1 MAFLTL
7 VQHRT
12 VHAIVTKVPLAG
24 ILHLLQFS
32 NTVSHSTIPSSS
44 NVTSDAIS
52 YEYENSPSIAASS
65 IVSVP
70 DDNLDSSIP
79 VSVTVGDN
87 LDSSISVTHDASAR
101 IPVISSVLHTM
112 HKSCP
117 DSIHSMH
124 IRCQPGVFKPKSFSH
139 WINYEPSIVLSGLAH
154 PQWKQAMQE
163 E

>member
-12 VHAIVTKVPLAG
+12 VHAIVTMVSLAG
-24 ILHLLQFS
+24 TLHLLQFS

-52 YEYENSPSIAASS
+52 YESENSPSIAASS
-65 IVSVP
+65 TVSVP
-70 DDNLDSSIP
+70 DNNLDSSIP
-79 VSVTVGDN
+79 VSGTVGDN
-87 LDSSISVTHDASAR
+87 LDASVSVTHNATTR

-124 IRCQPGVFKPKSFSH
+124 IRSQP
-139 WINYEPSIVLSGLAH
+139 
-154 PQWKQAMQE
+154 
-163 E
+163 